1 MKKESV
7 YYLNIVSYSPQI
19 KVFFLSRWISFLG
32 ATRVWK
38 LATETIL
45 MGHSDLKSDW
55 SWKYAFQY
63 LLSALNS
70 KDLQMNSKK
79 FSPRGHSYLITFQLR
94 GHSCKIGNVR
104 YGGTSKIQNWNYQT
118 FGNFLLKF
126 FQTYVIQLEIN
137 NGPPLFTF
145 WSPIM
150 EDYKILDVLP

>member
-1 MKKESV
+1 MLLLRPALKFIFNFHWGDSNPLWDNCDNKLSLWKGEKGKCLLRKSCILIFPQKKCFSLSLGIFPWCYKGMK
-7 YYLNIVSYSPQI
+7 
-19 KVFFLSRWISFLG
+19 ISH
-32 ATRVWK
+32 RDH
-38 LATETIL
+38 L

-104 YGGTSKIQNWNYQT
+104 YGGTSKT
-118 FGNFLLKF
+118 
-126 FQTYVIQLEIN
+126 
-137 NGPPLFTF
+137 PP
-145 WSPIM
+145 
-150 EDYKILDVLP
+150 